1 MIKEHEAFLTTM
13 EANEDKI
20 NSVVQ
25 FANRLV
31 EERHFDADKIQRKA
45 ENIEQRR
52 NANKEKALQL
62 MEKLQDQLQLHQFL
76 QDCDEL
82 GEWVQEKKV
91 TAEDDTYRD
100 AKTIHSKWTRHQA
113 FEAEI
118 AANKERLFAVHH
130 AAEELMKQKPEFVEI
145 ISPKMAELQDQFDN
159 LQTTTKDKGE
169 RLFDANRE
177 VLLHQTCDDI
187 DSWMNELE
195 KQIENSDTGTDLAS
209 VNILMQ
215 KQQMIETQM
224 AVKAKQVTELETQA
238 EYLQKTVPDKIEE
251 IKEKKKSVEQ
261 RFEQLKAPLLDR
273 QRQLAKKKEAF
284 QFRRDVEDEKL
295 WIHEKLPL
303 ASSTDYG
310 NSLFNVQ
317 MLQKKNQ
324 SLKTETDNHEPRILT
339 VISNGQKLID
349 EGHEDSPEFKRL
361 IDELSARWRDLKG
374 ELHIHITAGDCPYDA
389 ALSNKG
395 FFNEGNKW
403 FATQIPI
410 YFVGKP
416 CFFILNFIIR
426 VQYIYLLTVIPYECH
441 RRHRTTQKQP
451 GPMGESSSVHV
462 RRERGRG
469 LDERAG
475 ALHDGRRSRQGKLK
489 FGPYTIC
496 IRF

>member
-1 MIKEHEAFLTTM
+1 MHRLAKTEPPTNLEQAENAIKEHEAFLTTM
-13 EANEDKI
+13 EANDDKI

-45 ENIEQRR
+45 ENIDSRR
-52 NANKEKALQL
+52 NTNREKALQQ

-82 GEWVQEKKV
+82 GEWVQEKNV
-91 TAEDDTYRD
+91 TAQDDTYRS

-118 AANKERLFAVHH
+118 AANKERLFAVQN
-130 AAEELMKQKPEFVEI
+130 AAEELMKQKPEFLQI
-145 ISPKMAELQDQFDN
+145 ISPKMSELQDQFEN
-159 LQTTTKDKGE
+159 LQTTTKEKGE

-195 KQIENSDTGTDLAS
+195 KQIENTDTGTDLAS

-238 EYLQKTVPDKIEE
+238 EYLQKTVPDKMDE
-251 IKEKKKSVEQ
+251 IKEKKSKVEE
-261 RFEQLKAPLLDR
+261 RFEQLKAPLLVR
-273 QRQLAKKKEAF
+273 QRHLAKKKEAF

-295 WIHEKLPL
+295 WIHEKMPL
-303 ASSTDYG
+303 ATSTDYG

-349 EGHEDSPEFKRL
+349 EEHEDSPEFKQL
-361 IDELSARWRDLKG
+361 IDELTARWRELKG
-374 ELHIHITAGDCPYDA
+374 LLFISVVNIDTKLLGSSFDT
-389 ALSNKG
+389 S
-395 FFNEGNKW
+395 W
-403 FATQIPI
+403 FKT
-410 YFVGKP
+410 
-416 CFFILNFIIR
+416 
-426 VQYIYLLTVIPYECH
+426 
-441 RRHRTTQKQP
+441 
-451 GPMGESSSVHV
+451 
-462 RRERGRG
+462 
-469 LDERAG
+469 
-475 ALHDGRRSRQGKLK
+475 
-489 FGPYTIC
+489 
-496 IRF
+496 IRFRVNL

>member
-1 MIKEHEAFLTTM
+1 MEQAENAIKEHEAFLTTM
-13 EANEDKI
+13 EANDDKI

-45 ENIEQRR
+45 ESIRARR
-52 NANKEKALQL
+52 DSNREKALQQ

-82 GEWVQEKKV
+82 GEWVQEKNV
-91 TAEDDTYRD
+91 TAQDDTYRS

-118 AANKERLFAVHH
+118 AANKERLFAVQN

-145 ISPKMAELQDQFDN
+145 ISPKMMELQDQFEN

-195 KQIENSDTGTDLAS
+195 KQIENTDTGTDLAS

-238 EYLQKTVPDKIEE
+238 EYLQKTVPDKMEE

-261 RFEQLKAPLLDR
+261 RFEQLKAPLLER
-273 QRQLAKKKEAF
+273 QNQLAKKKEAF

-295 WIHEKLPL
+295 WIHEKMPL
-303 ASSTDYG
+303 ALSTDYG

-349 EGHEDSPEFKRL
+349 EGHEAAPEFKTL
-361 IDELSARWRDLKG
+361 IEELTARWRELKG
-374 ELHIHITAGDCPYDA
+374 KLMITFESYENILVSKFDYKLSLQIWFCFIDAIDQRKDNLAQWEKAQQYLFDANEAEAWMSEQELYMMVEDR
-389 ALSNKG
+389 
-395 FFNEGNKW
+395 
-403 FATQIPI
+403 
-410 YFVGKP
+410 GKDEISAQNLMKKHE
-416 CFFILNFIIR
+416 ILEQAVDDYAQTIR
-426 VQYIYLLTVIPYECH
+426 QLGETVRQLTSEEHPL
-441 RRHRTTQKQP
+441 R
-451 GPMGESSSVHV
+451 
-462 RRERGRG
+462 
-469 LDERAG
+469 
-475 ALHDGRRSRQGKLK
+475 
-489 FGPYTIC
+489 
-496 IRF
+496 

>member
-13 EANEDKI
+13 EANDDKI

-31 EERHFDADKIQRKA
+31 EERHFDAEKIQRKA
-45 ENIEQRR
+45 ENIEGRR
-52 NANKEKALQL
+52 NANREKALQQ
-62 MEKLQDQLQLHQFL
+62 MEKFQDQLQLHQFL

-82 GEWVQEKKV
+82 GEWVQEKNV
-91 TAEDDTYRD
+91 TAQDDTYRS

-118 AANKERLFAVHH
+118 AANKERLFAVQN
-130 AAEELMKQKPEFVEI
+130 AAEELMKQKPEFVDV
-145 ISPKMAELQDQFDN
+145 ISPKMHELQDQFEN
-159 LQTTTKDKGE
+159 LQVTTKDKGE

-195 KQIENSDTGTDLAS
+195 KQIENTDTGTDLAS

-238 EYLQKTVPDKIEE
+238 EYLQKTVPDKMEE
-251 IKEKKKSVEQ
+251 IKEKKKGVEQ

-273 QRQLAKKKEAF
+273 QLQLAKKKEAF

-295 WIHEKLPL
+295 WIHEKMPL
-303 ASSTDYG
+303 ATSTDYG

-349 EGHEDSPEFKRL
+349 ESHEASPEFKEL
-361 IDELSARWRDLKG
+361 IEELTARWRELKG
-374 ELHIHITAGDCPYDA
+374 EIWTV
-389 ALSNKG
+389 LSDNL
-395 FFNEGNKW
+395 
-403 FATQIPI
+403 IV
-410 YFVGKP
+410 Y
-416 CFFILNFIIR
+416 
-426 VQYIYLLTVIPYECH
+426 
-441 RRHRTTQKQP
+441 
-451 GPMGESSSVHV
+451 
-462 RRERGRG
+462 
-469 LDERAG
+469 
-475 ALHDGRRSRQGKLK
+475 
-489 FGPYTIC
+489 
-496 IRF
+496 